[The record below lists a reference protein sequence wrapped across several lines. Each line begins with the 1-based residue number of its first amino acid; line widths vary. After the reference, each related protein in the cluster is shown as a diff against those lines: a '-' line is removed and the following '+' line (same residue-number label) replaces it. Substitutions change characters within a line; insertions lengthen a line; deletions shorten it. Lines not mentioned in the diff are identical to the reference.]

1 MREDWLE
8 VEIENILTKI
18 NGKIITQG
26 WSPQCLKHPSP
37 SNEKWGV
44 LKTTAIQQ
52 NEFREY
58 ENKELPVDK
67 TVREHLQVQVGDILM
82 TCAGPRN
89 RCGVACVV
97 KKVRPK
103 LLLSGKMYRFQPNE
117 KVVITPFLNHF
128 LQSQEAWRAIDKM
141 KTGGSESGLNLT
153 HSRFKKFPLRIAPLP
168 EQRAIVAKIE
178 ELFSS
183 LDHGIAQ
190 LETVQAQLKVYRQA
204 VLEKAFEGELTK
216 EWRARQTDLPTAAEI
231 AESIKKER
239 EADFARRMEIW
250 EEKIAEWE
258 NNDKAGK
265 KPVKPKSIKYYNKPA
280 KKIDLVIPQN
290 WLFSSV
296 GNISSGVEYGTSAK
310 SENEGKI
317 VVLRM
322 GNMQNG
328 KLDWTKLKYSNDED
342 EIKKYLLNAGD
353 VLFNRTN
360 SPEWVGKTS
369 IYLGE
374 QPALFAGYLIRV
386 NHIPQLIKS
395 HYLNYFL
402 NSFPAKVYSSFVK
415 TDGVN
420 QSNINGQKLS
430 NYPLPLPSLQEQT
443 QIIQEIESRLSVC
456 DNISETVEVSLK
468 KAESL
473 RQSILKRAFAGELLT
488 AAELAR
494 CRAEADWEPA
504 AVLLEKIKGEKD
516 KLKKAK

>member
-1 MREDWLE
+1 ME

-58 ENKELPVDK
+58 ENKELPADK
-67 TVREHLQVQVGDILM
+67 TVREHLQVQKGDILM

-117 KVVITPFLNHF
+117 KVVITSFLNHF

-153 HSRFKKFPLRIAPLP
+153 HSRFRKLPLRIAPLP

-190 LETVQAQLKVYRQA
+190 LERVRAQLKVYRQA
-204 VLEKAFEGELTK
+204 VLKKAFEGELTK

-231 AESIKKER
+231 AESTKKER
-239 EADFARRMEIW
+239 EADFARRMEVW
-250 EEKIAEWE
+250 AEEIAEWE
-258 NNDKAGK
+258 ADGGVGK
-265 KPVKPKSIKYYNKPA
+265 KPRKPKRVGLNYSFKEEQLEILEKLPNYFYKEKLANICLKVTDGDHQAPPKAKEGIPFITISNIKDNVVNFSKTHFVGTTYYNSLPDYRKP
-280 KKIDLVIPQN
+280 KEGDILYTVTGSYGIPVLIDYEKSFCFQRHIGLIRPLKSVNQK
-290 WLFSSV
+290 WLFWLLQSQLVFTQAMRTATGTAQKTVGLSSLR
-296 GNISSGVEYGTSAK
+296 NFIISYCS
-310 SENEGKI
+310 SE
-317 VVLRM
+317 
-322 GNMQNG
+322 
-328 KLDWTKLKYSNDED
+328 
-342 EIKKYLLNAGD
+342 
-353 VLFNRTN
+353 
-360 SPEWVGKTS
+360 
-369 IYLGE
+369 
-374 QPALFAGYLIRV
+374 
-386 NHIPQLIKS
+386 
-395 HYLNYFL
+395 
-402 NSFPAKVYSSFVK
+402 
-415 TDGVN
+415 
-420 QSNINGQKLS
+420 
-430 NYPLPLPSLQEQT
+430 EQT
-443 QIIQEIESRLSVC
+443 QIVQEIESRLSVC
-456 DNISETVEVSLK
+456 DNIAETVEVSLQ

-494 CRAEADWEPA
+494 CRAEA
-504 AVLLEKIKGEKD
+504 VLLEKIRGEKD
-516 KLKKAK
+516 RLKK